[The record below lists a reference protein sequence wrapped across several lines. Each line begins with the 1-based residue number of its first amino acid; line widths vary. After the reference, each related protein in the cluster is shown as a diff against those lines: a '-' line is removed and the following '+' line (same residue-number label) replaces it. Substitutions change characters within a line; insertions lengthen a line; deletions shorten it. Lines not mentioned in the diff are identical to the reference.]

1 MNDLILYV
9 HGAGVS
15 AAESAHYRPLFPN
28 DEVLGLDYP
37 TAAPWEA
44 ANALHAAVEALK
56 QEHAHI
62 TLIANSIGAFFSM
75 IAGIDGMLRRA
86 YLISPIVDMERLICG
101 MMLRAGVTEAEL
113 EARGVIRADSGETLS
128 WAYLCYVR
136 SHPVRWTVPTSILC
150 GAGDELTSLETVR
163 AFAERQNA
171 DLTVM
176 ENGEHWFH
184 TDEQMRFLD
193 NWLRER
199 ERRRPV

>member
-1 MNDLILYV
+1 M
-9 HGAGVS
+9 
-15 AAESAHYRPLFPN
+15 
-28 DEVLGLDYP
+28 
-37 TAAPWEA
+37 
-44 ANALHAAVEALK
+44 
-56 QEHAHI
+56 
-62 TLIANSIGAFFSM
+62 
-75 IAGIDGMLRRA
+75 
-86 YLISPIVDMERLICG
+86 
-101 MMLRAGVTEAEL
+101 
-113 EARGVIRADSGETLS
+113 IRADSGETLS